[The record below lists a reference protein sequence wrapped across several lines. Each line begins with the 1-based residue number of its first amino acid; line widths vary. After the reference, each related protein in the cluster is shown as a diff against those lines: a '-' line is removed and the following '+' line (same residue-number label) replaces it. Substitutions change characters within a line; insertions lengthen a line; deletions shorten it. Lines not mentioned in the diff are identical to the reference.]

1 MVIPGSEC
9 KDKTSSEEIALLGQK
24 MALLKTLNYLQ
35 DELHK
40 INDKLIKIDKRKMF
54 KVLKGKK

>member
-1 MVIPGSEC
+1 MSRE
-9 KDKTSSEEIALLGQK
+9 TSSEEIALLGQK

-40 INDKLIKIDKRKMF
+40 VNDKLIKIDKRKMF
-54 KVLKGKK
+54 KVLQGKSKD

>member
-1 MVIPGSEC
+1 MSRE
-9 KDKTSSEEIALLGQK
+9 TSSEEIALLGQK

-40 INDKLIKIDKRKMF
+40 VNDKLIKIDKRKMF
-54 KVLKGKK
+54 KILKGKNNDRI